1 LFGSSLSS
9 AASTPYNLVS
19 DDGSSYSNLVVQT
32 ATTTLLSGSPA
43 NIQILYE
50 GYGISDVASGQIGPL
65 LGIVADPEQLLNP
78 QSIVVR
84 FFLYLDP
91 GNIGFT
97 PQVDSVSIGFD
108 EAPPIP

>member
-1 LFGSSLSS
+1 
-9 AASTPYNLVS
+9 V
-19 DDGSSYSNLVVQT
+19 
-32 ATTTLLSGSPA
+32 
-43 NIQILYE
+43 
-50 GYGISDVASGQIGPL
+50 
-65 LGIVADPEQLLNP
+65 NP

-108 EAPPIP
+108 EAPPTP